1 MRSRIRRLEEQ
12 VDELHSHVATLRY
25 QLAFSGVRDARLRE
39 CLEELLKR
47 AHAREEE
54 ERRTT

>member
-1 MRSRIRRLEEQ
+1 M
-12 VDELHSHVATLRY
+12 LRY

-47 AHAREEE
+47 AHTREEE